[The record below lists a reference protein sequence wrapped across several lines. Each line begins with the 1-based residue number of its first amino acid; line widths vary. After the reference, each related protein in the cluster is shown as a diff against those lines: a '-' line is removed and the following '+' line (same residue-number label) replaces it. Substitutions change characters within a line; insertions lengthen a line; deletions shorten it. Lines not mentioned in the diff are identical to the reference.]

1 MSIRGARRLGRDRKV
16 LFNVWALQLQISLGA
31 RVSRVYMYGQTV
43 PRNRYRVKLKGSSAR
58 VMIMHDIRER
68 N

>member
-31 RVSRVYMYGQTV
+31 RVSRVYMLMYGQTV

-58 VMIMHDIRER
+58 VMIMHEP
-68 N
+68 